1 MRRGHVLTT
10 PDVAVL
16 LTPFF
21 WLYMQYL
28 SDKVSS
34 YGILNG
40 GSVLQ
45 TLPPAFLH
53 TLLNGTHQ

>member
-1 MRRGHVLTT
+1 MLTT